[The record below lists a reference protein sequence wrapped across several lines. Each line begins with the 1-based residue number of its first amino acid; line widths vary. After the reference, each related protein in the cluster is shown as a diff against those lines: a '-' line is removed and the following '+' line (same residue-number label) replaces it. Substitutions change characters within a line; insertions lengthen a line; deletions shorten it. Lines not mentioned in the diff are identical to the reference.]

1 MTEGTIGSGENFG
14 IQNKNAVVSIFSHLQ
29 ESGPDLL
36 PGEGAASATVAT
48 GW

>member
-1 MTEGTIGSGENFG
+1 MTEGTIGSGENLG
-14 IQNKNAVVSIFSHLQ
+14 IQYKGSRVNLQ
-29 ESGPDLL
+29 KSGPDLL